1 MITLSNKYSNNLR
14 LLFADTD
21 ILMYEIKIEDVDF
34 SSDKEMFY
42 LSVIIQQS
50 QNTMLIQTN

>member
-1 MITLSNKYSNNLR
+1 MTLNNTYSDNLR
-14 LLFADTD
+14 LLFADAD